1 MIKLAELSDESKY
14 RKKIPDDNQNKME
27 SNIIKENDKN
37 TWGDAHNNWE
47 NLNLDR
53 INPKTELL
61 FNKNLKNP
69 NQKPNNNDAGLTAL
83 EIKLNRLEDSNNKD
97 TISEAI

>member
-47 NLNLDR
+47 N
-53 INPKTELL
+53 
-61 FNKNLKNP
+61 
-69 NQKPNNNDAGLTAL
+69 
-83 EIKLNRLEDSNNKD
+83 
-97 TISEAI
+97 

>member
-1 MIKLAELSDESKY
+1 MIKLAELSKESKY
-14 RKKIPDDNQNKME
+14 RKKIADDNQNKME

-37 TWGDAHNNWE
+37 TRGDAHNKWE

-53 INPKTELL
+53 INPKTKLF

-69 NQKPNNNDAGLTAL
+69 NQQPNNNDTGLTAF
-83 EIKLNRLEDSNNKD
+83 ESKLNRLEDSNNKD